1 MKILFIYPDM
11 PAGMNVHSKN
21 MISAISKHYKDM
33 TIINW
38 EYKEFTNIEDYT
50 VANRSILDFIN
61 NNKIDLAH
69 IEFDFGYYG
78 FNFGC
83 KPFTDL
89 INLFKLNN
97 TEYTLSIHN
106 PPETFIESMKV
117 LDKDVIKFKGVID
130 YLNKESEVRK
140 IVHNP
145 MYMGHFA
152 PLLPVKDNFYKVRD
166 LDFKNKEKI
175 TIGIVGF
182 LHKAKGYEDLF
193 KFAKKNKDLFTNQN
207 IFIRALFFLREDRKT
222 PDRLEYKAFIE
233 EFNDNHINIQIID
246 ENLDAYC
253 SFFNEI
259 DVGFS
264 THCTLT
270 ESATITDYVYSGL
283 PVIAKEHFN
292 LLYLDFILM
301 YNNWD
306 TLYGYISNIRKTLL
320 EYDFNKQ
327 NSFCNIFNSEYVATK
342 YRLAFIKNGVRSFK
356 HRPVVGCFC
365 YYNGEQILFKKNKIP
380 FFDIMHGGIEK
391 DETDKEALEREI
403 FEELGLT
410 SDQIIIKEKICSFEY
425 PKPIKLQI
433 KVSNKGSKMNIYN
446 VELKELP
453 KLPTT
458 EIESYSVY
466 SKDLVIYDSTRSLL
480 SNTKEP

>member
-1 MKILFIYPDM
+1 M

-21 MISAISKHYKDM
+21 VMSAINKHYTDM
-33 TIINW
+33 ILTKW
-38 EYKEFTNIEDYT
+38 EYKEFTNIDDY
-50 VANRSILDFIN
+50 NFENKSLIDFII

-78 FNFGC
+78 FDFGC
-83 KPFTDL
+83 VPFVDL
-89 INLFKLNN
+89 INLFKQNN
-97 TEYTLSIHN
+97 IEYTLSIHN
-106 PPETFIESMKV
+106 PPETFIQSMKV
-117 LDKDVIKFKGVID
+117 LNKDVKKFSEVID
-130 YLNKESEVRK
+130 YLNKEPDIRK

-145 MYMGHFA
+145 LFLGHFA
-152 PLLPVKDNFYKVRD
+152 PLLPVKENFYQVRD

-175 TIGIVGF
+175 IIGIVGF

-193 KFAKKNKDLFTNQN
+193 KFAKKYKDLFVNQN
-207 IFIRALFFLREDRKT
+207 ILIKALFFMRGDRKT
-222 PDRLEYKAFIE
+222 PDRLEYKKFIE
-233 EFNDNHINIQIID
+233 GFNDSHISIQIID

-270 ESATITDYVYSGL
+270 ESATITDYVYYGL

-306 TLYGYISNIRKTLL
+306 TLYGYISNIRKTLM

-327 NSFCNIFNSEYVATK
+327 RSFCNIFNSEYVATK
-342 YRLAFIKNGVRSFK
+342 YRLAFIKNGICSFK
-356 HRPVVGCFC
+356 HRPVVGCLC
-365 YYNGEQILFKKNKIP
+365 YYNGKQILFKKNNVP

-391 DETDKEALEREI
+391 NETDKKALEREI

-425 PKPIKLQI
+425 SKPIKLQI
-433 KVSNKGSKMNIYN
+433 KVSNKGSKMNIYY

-453 KLPTT
+453 KLPTI

-466 SKDLVIYDSTRSLL
+466 FKDLLIYESTRALL
-480 SNTKEP
+480 NTISKT